1 VIVQLVADGKCNK
14 EIAWIISKGIETVE
28 WHRARARDKL
38 GISSIAELV
47 RYAVRAKL
55 AEP

>member
-1 VIVQLVADGKCNK
+1 LVAEGKCNK
-14 EIAWIISKGIETVE
+14 AIARILSIGIKTVE
-28 WHRARARDKL
+28 SHRAKVMGKL

-47 RYAVRAKL
+47 RYAVRVKL